1 MVRVIII
8 AVFSMLAGILI
19 GGAVVGDMLGS
30 KMVYYKQLADKH
42 LYIIDVFKNW
52 LMVIEKGEAIDGYFK
67 KNGFNVIAIY
77 GMGYLGERLLKALEK
92 TTIEVKYLIDQQQGS
107 VYGKVPVYS
116 ISDNLEVVDVIV
128 VTPVYQFY
136 SIRRQLREKTS
147 STIIS
152 IQEIFRVSPGEL
164 KEVS

>member
-8 AVFSMLAGILI
+8 AVFSMAAGILI
-19 GGAVVGDMLGS
+19 GGVIVGDILGA

-42 LYIIDVFKNW
+42 LYIMDVFKNW
-52 LMVIEKGEAIDGYFK
+52 LMAIEKGETIEGYFK
-67 KNGFNVIAIY
+67 RHGFNVIAIY

-116 ISDNLEVVDVIV
+116 INDSLEVVDVIV
-128 VTPVYQFY
+128 VTPVYQY
-136 SIRRQLREKTS
+136 YAIRRQLREKTS
-147 STIIS
+147 SNIIS
-152 IQEIFRVSPGEL
+152 IQEIFRINAEKS
-164 KEVS
+164 